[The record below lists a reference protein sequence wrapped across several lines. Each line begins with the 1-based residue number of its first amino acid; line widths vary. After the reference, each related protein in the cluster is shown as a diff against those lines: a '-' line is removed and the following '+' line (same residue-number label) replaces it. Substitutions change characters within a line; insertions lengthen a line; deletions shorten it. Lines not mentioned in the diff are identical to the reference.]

1 MNIACMDD
9 EALLNPAYTIY
20 TSGSTGNP
28 KGVIVPMKALS
39 NFLLAMDD
47 MFSLHENDHLLAV
60 TTFAFDISALEIY
73 LPLISGASI
82 TIAQK
87 R

>member
-1 MNIACMDD
+1 MKIALKTYSHMNIACMDD

-39 NFLLAMDD
+39 KFYWLWMICFHY
-47 MFSLHENDHLLAV
+47 MK
-60 TTFAFDISALEIY
+60 TIIY
-73 LPLISGASI
+73 
-82 TIAQK
+82 
-87 R
+87 

>member
-39 NFLLAMDD
+39 NFYWLWMICFHY
-47 MFSLHENDHLLAV
+47 MK
-60 TTFAFDISALEIY
+60 TIIY
-73 LPLISGASI
+73 
-82 TIAQK
+82 
-87 R
+87 